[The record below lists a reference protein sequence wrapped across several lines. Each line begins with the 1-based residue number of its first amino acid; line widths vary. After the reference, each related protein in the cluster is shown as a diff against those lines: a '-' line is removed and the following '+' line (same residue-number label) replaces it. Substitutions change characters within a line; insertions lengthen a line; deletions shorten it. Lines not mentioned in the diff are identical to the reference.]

1 MNNQDEQQEQQ
12 RVTFISDL
20 LNQKIN
26 KTKQDVEDAK
36 TEAQKVQKNYGINT
50 SVNYLEA
57 DDRIETKADLQQQRS
72 LVNKV
77 VEDEN
82 IVKRQLRTY
91 QELKHS
97 PYFGRIDIKDEGY
110 DETEQLYI
118 GTASLLDDK
127 TGEFLIHDWRAPI
140 SSIY

>member
-26 KTKQDVEDAK
+26 KTKQEVEDAK

-82 IVKRQLRTY
+82 IVKR
-91 QELKHS
+91 
-97 PYFGRIDIKDEGY
+97 
-110 DETEQLYI
+110 
-118 GTASLLDDK
+118 
-127 TGEFLIHDWRAPI
+127 
-140 SSIY
+140 